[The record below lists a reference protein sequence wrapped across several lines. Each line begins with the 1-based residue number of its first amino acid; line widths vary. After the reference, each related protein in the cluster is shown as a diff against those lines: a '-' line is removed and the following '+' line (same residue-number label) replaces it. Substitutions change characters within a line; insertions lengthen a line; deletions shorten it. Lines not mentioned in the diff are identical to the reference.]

1 MGSRGGWGRKHA
13 MNRAYRTAG
22 IISIGNELLS
32 GRTVDTNAAYIA
44 GRLRAIGLPVV
55 CTYGVADEE
64 PAIRRKLALAM
75 EEADVLLITGGLG
88 PTDDDLTRQGIAALL
103 GVDLV
108 LHEDLLE
115 QLRQLFERRGIVMV
129 RKNEVQACIPQ
140 GATAIPNEKG
150 TAPGIRTEFGGKLLY
165 AMPGVPGEMRHM
177 LDRFVLPEL
186 RQYSAGQAIVVKR
199 LRCFGAGESTIAEM
213 IGDAMQRG
221 KNPLVNCTVHAGV
234 ITLEI
239 VAMAPEPAEADSM
252 TVGEEQSLR
261 AALGHLV
268 YGTGDQTLAEVVG
281 ECLAR
286 NGRSLAVAESC
297 TGGLLASLITD
308 IPGSSRY
315 FTHGWVTY
323 SNQAKNTELQVP
335 AEMIDKHGAVSGQ
348 VARAMAEGARRRSGA
363 DYAIAI
369 TGIAGPGGGSEQK
382 PVGLVYIGVDS
393 RDGAETSR
401 FIFSSDRTFVRLRAA
416 QTALNIL
423 RLKLRI

>member
-1 MGSRGGWGRKHA
+1 

-44 GRLRAIGLPVV
+44 GRLRAIGLSVV